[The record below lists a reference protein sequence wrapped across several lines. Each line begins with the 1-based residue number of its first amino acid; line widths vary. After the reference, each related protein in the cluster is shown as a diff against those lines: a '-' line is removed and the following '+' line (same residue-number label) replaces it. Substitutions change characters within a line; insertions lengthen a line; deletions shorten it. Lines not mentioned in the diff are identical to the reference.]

1 MLGVLP
7 GIVGLIQATEV
18 IKLIVG
24 IGEPL
29 IGRLIAYDA
38 LAMEFRELKVKKD
51 ENCSLCGAQPKITE
65 LANYEEF
72 CGVAAPAV

>member
-24 IGEPL
+24 IGQPL
-29 IGRLIAYDA
+29 FGRLIAYDA
-38 LAMEFRELKVKKD
+38 LAMEFRELKVKRE
-51 ENCSLCGAQPKITE
+51 ENCALCGNEPKITE
-65 LANYEEF
+65 LVNYEEF
-72 CGVAAPAV
+72 CGVACST

>member
-7 GIVGLIQATEV
+7 GIVGLIQATEA

-24 IGEPL
+24 AGDPL

-51 ENCSLCGAQPKITE
+51 PSCDLCGAQPKIRD
-65 LANYEEF
+65 LVNYEEF
-72 CGVAAPAV
+72 CGVAAPA